1 MLRTRSLATLG
12 MVVAVAVLVGAATP
26 GEAPVAAAAH
36 SSAFDQQAVWQTWKI
51 YCDSCHFGPKA
62 RAGLNLEALPLAS
75 LDEKGAVW
83 EKLLR
88 KLRSRE
94 MPPPGMPRPD
104 AATYSAL
111 VEFIESERDRLAGV
125 KPNPGHPTLH
135 RLNRSEYANAIRD
148 MLAVEVDVADLLPA
162 DDIGY

>member
-1 MLRTRSLATLG
+1 LDLSNLSDN
-12 MVVAVAVLVGAATP
+12 GAA
-26 GEAPVAAAAH
+26 
-36 SSAFDQQAVWQTWKI
+36 
-51 YCDSCHFGPKA
+51 
-62 RAGLNLEALPLAS
+62 
-75 LDEKGAVW
+75 W
-83 EKLLR
+83 EKVLR

-104 AATYSAL
+104 AATYGAL

-148 MLAVEVDVADLLPA
+148 MLAQQF
-162 DDIGY
+162 